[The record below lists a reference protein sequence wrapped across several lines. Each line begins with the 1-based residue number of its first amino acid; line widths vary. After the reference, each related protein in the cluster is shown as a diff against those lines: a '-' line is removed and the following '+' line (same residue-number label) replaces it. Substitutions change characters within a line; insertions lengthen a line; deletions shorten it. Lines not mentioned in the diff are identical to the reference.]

1 MNKAIITAMLML
13 SISFVGCIDE
23 DVPDSTIEPTGASDM
38 DSLERRINDLE
49 NETSDLRKDND
60 KLKNQI
66 DLLHEENHN
75 FSISYDELVLAQENL
90 STEIAQLQEQIREL
104 QNDEGANN
112 TELIE
117 QIEALEEKVEELEED
132 IEELNN
138 FREGMYNQLYLLRDL
153 DARPVEFDDWGGKC
167 ISGCGIRAY
176 EDFGY
181 VSVTFNS
188 YIHEG
193 ILYFVGENNG
203 NGSLWRTN
211 GNGFG
216 TFKVHDAVVDRN
228 TDFYSNIDG
237 FFFKGYDEQ
246 YEEEIWFSDGQNQNT
261 YRVTNDFGS
270 SNYGGPTMEV
280 VYNDWIFYTVF
291 SALNGGSYSLWKA
304 SNGFEQQYIRSLGY
318 MSNFHATS
326 NGFFFQGSIENGNDL
341 NRQWWFSDGTEEG
354 THLVK
359 EINPNGSNYFPAS
372 LVKDDILYFSGSN
385 ENDEREFWRSDGTEN
400 GTYIVINLNGNQSA
414 NINEIT
420 ESNGRFY
427 FRADDGGETHF
438 WSSNGTADGTFIV
451 KRNISN
457 AWAYIIGSNN
467 NITYFTL
474 NDHNAPS
481 GETDSIWST
490 EGSEDTTEHTLN
502 APISIPSYGTALIE
516 NVLYFRHGA
525 YGSGIGNEVWRMD
538 LENNLTSLLHDIY
551 PGEGDSNP
559 TGFVV
564 YKNKLFFGAYEP
576 AFGAEIW
583 YITV

>member
-13 SISFVGCIDE
+13 SVSFVGCIDE
-23 DVPDSTIEPTGASDM
+23 EVPESIIEPTGASDM
-38 DSLERRINDLE
+38 DSLERRINELE

-117 QIEALEEKVEELEED
+117 QIEALEEKVEELEDD

-153 DARPVEFDDWGGKC
+153 DARPIEFHDWGEC
-167 ISGCGIRAY
+167 ISGCGLY
-176 EDFGY
+176 LPEEGDT
-181 VSVTFNS
+181 VTFNS

-237 FFFKGYDEQ
+237 FFFKGYDEE
-246 YEEEIWFSDGQNQNT
+246 YGSEIWFSDGQKQNT
-261 YRVTNDFGS
+261 FRISNDF
-270 SNYGGPTMEV
+270 SNTNFGGPQMRV
-280 VYNDWIFYTVF
+280 VYNDWIYFTTYSTF
-291 SALNGGSYSLWKA
+291 SEDYSLWRV
-304 SNGFEQQYIRSLGY
+304 SNGIAQQSLGIHFRE
-318 MSNFHATS
+318 MSQFHVTS
-326 NGFFFQGSIENGNDL
+326 EGFFFSGSEEGGNDY
-341 NRQWWFSDGTEEG
+341 NRELWFSDGTAEG

-359 EINPNGSNYFPAS
+359 EINPNGSSYFPAS

-400 GTYIVINLNGNQSA
+400 GTYMVINLNGNQSA
-414 NINEIT
+414 NINTIT
-420 ESNGRFY
+420 ESDGRFY
-427 FRADDGGETHF
+427 FRADDSGGTHF

-451 KRNISN
+451 KRNITGI
-457 AWAYIIGSNN
+457 WPYVIGSNN

-474 NDHNAPS
+474 NDYNSPGGANYAM
-481 GETDSIWST
+481 WST
-490 EGSEDTTEHTLN
+490 EGTEDTTEHTLN
-502 APISIPSYGTALIE
+502 SPFSIPSYGTVLIK
-516 NVLYFRHGA
+516 NVLYFRHST
-525 YGSGIGNEVWRMD
+525 YGEGIGNEVWRMD